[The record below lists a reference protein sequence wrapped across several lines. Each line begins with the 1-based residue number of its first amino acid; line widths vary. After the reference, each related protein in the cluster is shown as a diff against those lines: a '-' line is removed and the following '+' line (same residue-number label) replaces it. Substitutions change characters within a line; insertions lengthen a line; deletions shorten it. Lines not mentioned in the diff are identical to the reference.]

1 MYKLSLTIAL
11 FGIFFCLGSA
21 QTRVCPR
28 KCELAF
34 RCSPY
39 YKDLVWSIVDGT
51 CRVFQNGCLF
61 SSENCN
67 RVNSCKTK
75 MEQTT
80 REKCMKY
87 CSDICPLG
95 GSGLCASFAYT
106 NADGTTGWKTRSFL
120 NSCLLNRFACQ
131 QEMAYIG
138 EPTEGE
144 CQV

>member
-1 MYKLSLTIAL
+1 
-11 FGIFFCLGSA
+11 
-21 QTRVCPR
+21 
-28 KCELAF
+28 
-34 RCSPY
+34 
-39 YKDLVWSIVDGT
+39 
-51 CRVFQNGCLF
+51 
-61 SSENCN
+61 
-67 RVNSCKTK
+67 

-95 GSGLCASFAYT
+95 GSGLCASFAHT

-120 NSCLLNRFACQ
+120 NRCLLNRFACQ
-131 QEMAYIG
+131 QEMGEHIYKYTIQAIYLSHDFILAAYIG